1 MHIFRLQRGEN
12 RSSRTVWTSAVWHFE
27 ADLSGG
33 MQKEQLK
40 TLRATSVNETLLWA
54 SHEKEKKARNKK

>member
-1 MHIFRLQRGEN
+1 MHILSFQRGEN
-12 RSSRTVWTSAVWHFE
+12 RSSRTGWTSAVWHFE

-33 MQKEQLK
+33 MQKEQLR

-54 SHEKEKKARNKK
+54 SRKKENARNKK